1 MSYNEQLIERAKRE
15 ISSRKQRAEQEAKS
29 RRDELVTACPELDE
43 IEREIAKAGLEAIKA
58 ISMGANAQDYIKS
71 LATKNLAQQQHR
83 KDILKNIGI
92 DEDYLEV
99 KYYCPIC
106 EDRGTV
112 DGKRCE
118 CFKSLLKK
126 YAYDELSK
134 CSPIKLSSFSG
145 FRLDFYPEQSDS
157 RAGISPRKRMTE
169 VLSYC
174 RNWADDFDRQAPSVL
189 MYGATGLGKTHLSL
203 AMAKTALDKGYGV
216 VYGSTQNLLSRLE
229 REKFGRSNDGE
240 TTEQALLECD
250 LLILDDLGAEFSTS
264 FTISSLYNII
274 NTRMMTGLPV
284 IINTNLSFEDI
295 EAKYTQRISSRI
307 IGDYTPIEFFGRDIR
322 QLKSM

>member
-145 FRLDFYPEQSDS
+145 FRLDF
-157 RAGISPRKRMTE
+157 
-169 VLSYC
+169 
-174 RNWADDFDRQAPSVL
+174 
-189 MYGATGLGKTHLSL
+189 
-203 AMAKTALDKGYGV
+203 
-216 VYGSTQNLLSRLE
+216 
-229 REKFGRSNDGE
+229 
-240 TTEQALLECD
+240 
-250 LLILDDLGAEFSTS
+250 
-264 FTISSLYNII
+264 
-274 NTRMMTGLPV
+274 
-284 IINTNLSFEDI
+284 
-295 EAKYTQRISSRI
+295 
-307 IGDYTPIEFFGRDIR
+307 
-322 QLKSM
+322 